1 MTTAKNYKSFTG
13 LTDFYYGVLDS
24 DEAKIKD
31 EKAERIKFL
40 QNISISTGQELVKA
54 HGDNTIAEMA
64 VSTDS
69 TTLTTTF
76 HKLPIEDRAK
86 IYGLISK
93 EELYGLPASPQPPY
107 VACMFTRTAEDG
119 STEHIGFTKG
129 KFTLADVEGETKG
142 ESVDFGSGETE
153 GEFMARKVEGFDEP
167 ITYLIAADDKGSTTN
182 RDALYQKIFG
192 VAFPTEGA

>member
-142 ESVDFGSGETE
+142 ESVDFGSDETE